1 MRGLAFSVFFFFIL
15 LLLPLAKA
23 QVEEG
28 EASVR
33 APASREHFSI
43 RKFVLFLYDLFFLNE
58 LVNSINGAIEAFKLG
73 ELSLIPLHIENI
85 RESINK
91 CCDLS
96 SFFMISAMCAYLSN
110 YFSFLSRLSDL
121 ALPLLARLPF
131 CNSPLRDLPFT
142 FFEWVNS
149 SADRFISLLRI

>member
-1 MRGLAFSVFFFFIL
+1 VRGLAFSIFFFFIL

-28 EASVR
+28 EVSVR
-33 APASREHFSI
+33 APTPREHFSI

-58 LVNSINGAIEAFKLG
+58 LVNSINGAIEALKLG
-73 ELSLIPLHIENI
+73 ELSLIPLHIETI

-91 CCDLS
+91 CCNLS
-96 SFFMISAMCAYLSN
+96 SFFIISAMCAYLSN

-121 ALPLLARLPF
+121 TLPPLARLPF
-131 CNSPLRDLPFT
+131 CNTPLYDMPFT
-142 FFEWVNS
+142 FFEWVAS
-149 SADRFISLLRI
+149 SADSFISLLRI